1 MGQQASAAAGQE
13 RELDEL
19 RRKLEGLQ
27 GEAQEAK
34 RLRAALRKKDGEVCG
49 EGAGEVCGEGEGE
62 VSFSLL
68 ILSLHSLSWLSW
80 WCGMCVQVEALR
92 DALQELEH
100 ELEEAKR
107 DMTELVDDRQ
117 SVSGWS
123 AGRGVT
129 GL

>member
-1 MGQQASAAAGQE
+1 MWGGSWRG
-13 RELDEL
+13 LGL
-19 RRKLEGLQ
+19 GLEG
-27 GEAQEAK
+27 
-34 RLRAALRKKDGEVCG
+34 V
-49 EGAGEVCGEGEGE
+49 

-68 ILSLHSLSWLSW
+68 ILSLQSLSWLSW
-80 WCGMCVQVEALR
+80 WCGVCVQVEALR